1 MKPEENQEQNKNVL
15 FILLKGLSVAFQPLC
30 VLPLLALSSILL
42 NGGIFGWPQVG
53 TAFLG
58 VLLAGAGGALM
69 GGLVCWY
76 SGKPAANENVSKL
89 LRGMMFVSAPVF
101 SLLIALLLW
110 PQSAQ
115 TGIIEW
121 RGVPFYFSWAI
132 FFLMNAAVLTAA
144 WVLAARNMPGSY
156 TTSFA
161 LNHLVRGALVYVISM
176 GFIYF
181 YGSEI
186 PITFNIST
194 LSLPFCLMVVMAL
207 ILLNQGNIDSMME
220 RRRHN
225 KASLPGRIRVY
236 NLIMVVGMLAVIFAA
251 LLFGNQIFA
260 ALVWTAKK
268 LLLLI
273 VYIVMA
279 ILWLLGRGRQDDE
292 AGGGE
297 GKPDTAIYEQLAKG
311 ATSNPWW
318 NILYILLIALAVY
331 LLVSN
336 RKAIFRSIRD
346 WFSRIGAAI
355 YNFLMGRFQFR
366 DLGAEE
372 GYYTDD
378 VEALTQDD
386 RPQESAAFHN
396 KRELKKA
403 LKRWQRL
410 TDPVQKVRDGYRLM
424 VMTSRMGE
432 SGVVSSDTT
441 GQILGKNR
449 ETPMEPVFRQMNP
462 VYDRVRYGDM
472 APSPEEISAVG
483 KEIEAAFESGGVAM
497 KNLAGQMEREK
508 KAAREAAKNVRKK

>member
-1 MKPEENQEQNKNVL
+1 MKPEEKQQGNSIFL
-15 FILLKGLSVAFQPLC
+15 LLKGLSVAFQPLC
-30 VLPLLALSSILL
+30 VLPLLALSGILL
-42 NGGIFGWPQVG
+42 NGGVFGWPQMVI
-53 TAFLG
+53 ALLG
-58 VLLAGAGGALM
+58 VLLAGVGGALV
-69 GGLVCWY
+69 GGMLCLY
-76 SGKPAANENVSKL
+76 TQRHSANENVTKF
-89 LRGMMFVSAPVF
+89 LRMMMFISAPVF
-101 SLLIALLLW
+101 SLVIVLLLW

-115 TGIIEW
+115 IGAVEW
-121 RGVPFYFSWAI
+121 PGLPPDFAWVL
-132 FFLMNAAVLTAA
+132 FLLANTAVLTVG
-144 WVLAARNMPGSY
+144 WTLTARNMPGSY

-161 LNHLVRGALVYVISM
+161 LNHFVRGALVYVISI

-181 YGSEI
+181 YGI
-186 PITFNIST
+186 DTPITFNIST
-194 LSLPFCLMVVMAL
+194 LSLPFGMMVVVSL
-207 ILLNQGNIDSMME
+207 VLLNQGNIDGMME

-225 KASLPGRIRVY
+225 KASLPGKIRVY
-236 NLIMVVGMLAVIFAA
+236 NLIIVSGMLLVIFAA
-251 LLFGNQIFA
+251 LLFGDQIFA
-260 ALVWTAKK
+260 ALVWLAKR
-268 LLLLI
+268 LALMV
-273 VYIVMA
+273 VYIVMG
-279 ILWLLGRGRQDDE
+279 ILWLLGRNQQDGE
-292 AGGGE
+292 AGGG
-297 GKPDTAIYEQLAKG
+297 GKQDTAIYEQLAKG
-311 ATSNPWW
+311 ASANPWW
-318 NILYILLIALAVY
+318 NILYILLIGLAVY

-346 WFSRIGAAI
+346 WFSRFGAAI

-366 DLGAEE
+366 DMGAEE

-403 LKRWQRL
+403 LKQWQKL

-424 VMTSRMGE
+424 VMTSKMGE

-449 ETPMEPVFRQMNP
+449 ETSMEPVFRQMNP

-472 APSPEEISAVG
+472 APSAEEISVVG

-508 KAAREAAKNVRKK
+508 RAAKEAAKNVRKK

>member
-15 FILLKGLSVAFQPLC
+15 FIFLKGLSVAFQPLC
-30 VLPLLALSSILL
+30 VLPLLALSGILL
-42 NGGIFGWPQVG
+42 NGGVFGWPQMA

-58 VLLAGAGGALM
+58 VLLAGAGGALV
-69 GGLVCWY
+69 GGLLCLYAQRPSV
-76 SGKPAANENVSKL
+76 NENVTKF
-89 LRGMMFVSAPVF
+89 LRVMMFISAPVF
-101 SLLIALLLW
+101 SLAITLLLW

-115 TGIIEW
+115 IGAVEW
-121 RGVPFYFSWAI
+121 PGLPPDFAWLI
-132 FFLMNAAVLTAA
+132 FLLANTAVLAA
-144 WVLAARNMPGSY
+144 GWTLTARNMPGSY

-186 PITFNIST
+186 PIIFNIST
-194 LSLPFCLMVVMAL
+194 LSLPFGLMVVMAL

-236 NLIMVVGMLAVIFAA
+236 NLIMVSGILAVIFVS

-260 ALVWTAKK
+260 ALVWVGKR
-268 LLLLI
+268 LLLLV
-273 VYIVMA
+273 VYIVMG
-279 ILWLLGRGRQDDE
+279 ILWLLGRGQQDGD
-292 AGGGE
+292 AGAGE
-297 GKPDTAIYEQLAKG
+297 GKQDTAIYEQLARG
-311 ATSNPWW
+311 ASTNPWW
-318 NILYILLIALAVY
+318 NILYLVLIGLAVY

-378 VEALTQDD
+378 VEVLTQDD

-403 LKRWQRL
+403 LKQWQKV

-424 VMTSRMGE
+424 VMTSKTGE

-449 ETPMEPVFRQMNP
+449 ETPMEPIFKQMNP
-462 VYDRVRYGDM
+462 VYDRVRYGDI
-472 APSPEEISAVG
+472 APSAEEVSAVG

-508 KAAREAAKNVRKK
+508 KSAREAAKNVRKK